1 MKGNFSV
8 GFLIGF
14 LSGELGDAFN
24 HGGDFLYGLL
34 KQAVQGGGIDAL
46 FQIVLNRFLIPDSF
60 LGLSMEKAAVLVN
73 ANAVKQSVVGTR
85 CKGQQ
90 LCCHVGIVKF
100 AAGMVP
106 MLQNIPHGGKG
117 VVHAAP
123 DGFIPPGNRFQ
134 ILLEFLFTFS
144 KIMQKPSKI
153 GRLCQPD
160 GPQRPGGQLCGTPA
174 VLPNRLYLSGLQNMR
189 RVHINHHPATP
200 LF

>member
-24 HGGDFLYGLL
+24 DGGDFLYGLL

-46 FQIVLNRFLIPDSF
+46 FQIVLNRFLIPDSL
-60 LGLSMEKAAVLVN
+60 LGLPMEKAAVLVN
-73 ANAVKQSVVGTR
+73 ANAVKQSVVGTC

-106 MLQNIPHGGKG
+106 MLQNISHGGKG

-123 DGFIPPGNRFQ
+123 DGFIPRAAA
-134 ILLEFLFTFS
+134 S
-144 KIMQKPSKI
+144 KYCRNSSLHFPRSC
-153 GRLCQPD
+153 RS
-160 GPQRPGGQLCGTPA
+160 PA
-174 VLPNRLYLSGLQNMR
+174 R
-189 RVHINHHPATP
+189 
-200 LF
+200 

>member
-73 ANAVKQSVVGTR
+73 ANAVKQSVMGTR
-85 CKGQQ
+85 CKGQ
-90 LCCHVGIVKF
+90 
-100 AAGMVP
+100 
-106 MLQNIPHGGKG
+106 
-117 VVHAAP
+117 
-123 DGFIPPGNRFQ
+123 
-134 ILLEFLFTFS
+134 
-144 KIMQKPSKI
+144 
-153 GRLCQPD
+153 
-160 GPQRPGGQLCGTPA
+160 QLCGTPA